1 MLLKSHMPG
10 TKHPILSA
18 KSLSF
23 SKGET
28 KELASTWEKSHIPE
42 YCLGTQVPKKTQVL
56 WLNTP
61 MGKSELQRLSFHP
74 WKNRFL
80 SSYRTII
87 IWQFKIVIYFL
98 SGIYHVSCALNPQ
111 LKFLDATYV
120 QDASE
125 GSHITGC
132 SLFHSLLR
140 VCLIHSE
147 SKKPE
152 ALQSTPLHLH
162 LWKGPP
168 LGQQGQSPG
177 WRTGEDYT
185 RVQIRSW
192 KGRGWGE
199 QEPVRDDSCKILLWI
214 CLQSWDL
221 KKLYQASLFSAYPMS
236 NLKKSVYFVRCLNME
251 LFLHP

>member
-1 MLLKSHMPG
+1 MPG

-18 KSLSF
+18 KSLFF

-28 KELASTWEKSHIPE
+28 KEPASTWEKSHIPG
-42 YCLGTQVPKKTQVL
+42 YCLGTQVPKKTPVL

-61 MGKSELQRLSFHP
+61 MGKSKLQRLSFHP

-80 SSYRTII
+80 SSYWTII

-120 QDASE
+120 QDTSE
-125 GSHITGC
+125 GNHITGC

-140 VCLIHSE
+140 ICFIHSE

-152 ALQSTPLHLH
+152 ALQSIPLHLH

-168 LGQQGQSPG
+168 LS
-177 WRTGEDYT
+177 
-185 RVQIRSW
+185 S
-192 KGRGWGE
+192 KGSLQVGE
-199 QEPVRDDSCKILLWI
+199 QVRII
-214 CLQSWDL
+214 QE
-221 KKLYQASLFSAYPMS
+221 Y
-236 NLKKSVYFVRCLNME
+236 KSDAEREGGGENKSQWETIPAKFFYE
-251 LFLHP
+251 SISKAEI

>member
-162 LWKGPP
+162 L
-168 LGQQGQSPG
+168 
-177 WRTGEDYT
+177 
-185 RVQIRSW
+185 
-192 KGRGWGE
+192 
-199 QEPVRDDSCKILLWI
+199 
-214 CLQSWDL
+214 
-221 KKLYQASLFSAYPMS
+221 
-236 NLKKSVYFVRCLNME
+236 
-251 LFLHP
+251 